1 MIITRIELYKG
12 NRYKIFGEDGYL
24 FSLYKKELTQFNIE
38 EGLFLDDSVVSR
50 IYDEVIFKRSKERA
64 LYLLDRQPYS
74 SASLRR
80 KLVSSGTPE
89 CIADRVVDFLK
100 EYHYLDDE
108 EYVALFVDSNSHRKS
123 KRQMVSDLL
132 AKGIDKQLIDSFFD
146 EYDTFDC
153 LERECFLHKFNKY
166 TKGKDINDIRI
177 KQKVFRYFY
186 GKGFSV
192 ELINEALEHNR

>member
-123 KRQMVSDLL
+123 KTQMVSDL
-132 AKGIDKQLIDSFFD
+132 
-146 EYDTFDC
+146 

-166 TKGKDINDIRI
+166 TKGEDINDIRI